1 MRKEKKFMSE
11 ETKGMLGAA
20 LFGIVIG
27 LIFVIGG

>member
-1 MRKEKKFMSE
+1 MKRKLSE

-27 LIFVIGG
+27 LIFMMGM

>member
-1 MRKEKKFMSE
+1 MKIKLSE

-20 LFGIVIG
+20 LFGLVIG